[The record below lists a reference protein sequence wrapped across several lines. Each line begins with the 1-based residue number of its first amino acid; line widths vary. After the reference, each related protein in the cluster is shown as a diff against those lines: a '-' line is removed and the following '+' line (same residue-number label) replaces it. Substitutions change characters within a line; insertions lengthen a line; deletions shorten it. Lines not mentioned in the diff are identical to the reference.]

1 MKTPFVIRVVHPIDA
16 RGWIGLG
23 CYILVLI
30 VLGMMWADKAM
41 IKDEFFKV
49 IATAIVLN
57 GWGSGPVGWA
67 YQSTKSGNEM
77 AASSQRI
84 AEVAAGLP
92 PESAK
97 ASTTP
102 QPVVI
107 QQPADQPVPV
117 ETADERPGDG

>member
-1 MKTPFVIRVVHPIDA
+1 MKFPIVIRAVHPLDA

-23 CYILVLI
+23 CYVLVLI

-84 AEVAAGLP
+84 AEVVAGVPPPAPQDAA
-92 PESAK
+92 A
-97 ASTTP
+97 AAT
-102 QPVVI
+102 QV
-107 QQPADQPVPV
+107 ADAA
-117 ETADERPGDG
+117 ADEATAIKNG